1 MSDLQQSYSGNEELT
16 EETINY
22 RAIFNS
28 IMDHWWWYVVSLVC
42 CSLVAFFYIK
52 SSTPIYS
59 VSNTI
64 MIMDE
69 KRGGG
74 SMLGDAK
81 MLESLGVYSSQNSID
96 NEVIVLQSRDLIAH
110 TLIDAQ
116 QYVLYHVEGL
126 FRDTELYR
134 TSPINARM
142 LSATLNEMNN
152 PLHLEITTPQ
162 KDRWLVTY
170 PYTREDL
177 SLLKDTLIKTLPA
190 TIYTAKGTV
199 ELYSNETGTQIGQS
213 KLKIDIV
220 PPKLLA
226 LSIKSNLSVMPASKT
241 TSIASLNLQTTNK
254 RKGVDFLNT
263 LIDVY
268 NRDAN
273 NDKNQVA
280 LRTDEFIKSRL
291 MVVTGELSE
300 TESSMEA
307 FKKATG
313 MISPENNAQ
322 MSLTE
327 SAEYQKKCIE
337 NETQINLVNYL
348 KDYVHNPNHT
358 GMPIPA
364 NVGLTDLPLSALIS
378 EYNAKLIKY
387 NQLKKNSLENNPVI
401 VRLYESMR
409 DNFKTIKKQVN
420 SVVTGLRITKSDLKR
435 QQVKYQNIVHETPGI
450 ERALT
455 DITRQQEIKSSLYLL
470 LLRKREENSIN
481 MAAQS
486 DIAKVIDPA
495 MAKSGPIAP
504 KKKMIAL
511 ITLFF
516 AFVIPSGFL
525 YLMYLLQNTIR
536 TQEDIDK
543 HTKLPLLGLIPHN
556 PQALENRDSSI
567 SIGGH
572 QNTRHDEA
580 FRRVRTNIRFI
591 LKPNVDKVIAVT
603 STTSGE
609 GKTYVAA
616 NLAIS
621 LAMLEKKVI
630 VVGADLRKPRIAKA
644 LGLTSKPHTGMSILL
659 SNPSY
664 SVMDCIV
671 KVDKL
676 DYPIDLLP
684 SGPVP
689 PNAAELLH
697 NARLDQILQELRE
710 KYDYIILD
718 TAPVALVSDT
728 SILSRIAD
736 MTCYVIRAGKAHRQD
751 LKFAEMLN
759 NKMRLPRVSIVLNDA
774 DTRKRGYG
782 YGHYGYGET
791 MYSYAYEEENKK
803 K

>member
-28 IMDHWWWYVVSLVC
+28 VMDHWWWYILSLAC
-42 CSLVAFFYIK
+42 CCVVAFFYIK
-52 SSTPIYS
+52 SATPIYS

-81 MLESLGVYSSQNSID
+81 MLESLGVYSNQNTID
-96 NEVIVLQSRDLIAH
+96 NEVIVLQSRDLITS
-110 TLIDAQ
+110 TLVDAQ

-134 TSPINARM
+134 NSPIEARM
-142 LSATLNEMNN
+142 LSATLNEMTE
-152 PLHLEITTPQ
+152 PLHLEMLEQT
-162 KDRWLVTY
+162 KDQWLVTY
-170 PYTREDL
+170 PYTTEDL
-177 SLLKDTLIKTLPA
+177 ALLKDTLIKKLPA
-190 TIYTAKGTV
+190 TVFTAKGAV
-199 ELYSNETGTQIGQS
+199 ELSKNTQGVQTGAY
-213 KLKIDIV
+213 KLKVDIY

-226 LSIKSNLSVMPASKT
+226 LTVKSNLSVMPASKT
-241 TSIASLNLQTTNK
+241 TSIASLALQTTNK
-254 RKGVDFLNT
+254 RKGIDFLNT

-273 NDKNQVA
+273 NDKIQVA
-280 LRTDEFIKSRL
+280 HRTDEFIKSRL

-300 TESSMEA
+300 TESSIEA
-307 FKKATG
+307 FKKSTG

-348 KDYVHNPNHT
+348 KNYVNNPNNS
-358 GMPIPA
+358 GKPIPA
-364 NVGLTDLPLSALIS
+364 NVGLADLPLTALIS
-378 EYNAKLIKY
+378 EYNAKLMEY

-401 VRLYESMR
+401 IRLYDSMR
-409 DNFKTIKKQVN
+409 DNFKTIVKQIN
-420 SVVTGLRITKSDLKR
+420 SVMTGLRISKSDLER
-435 QQVKYQNIVHETPGI
+435 QQVKYQSIVHETPGI
-450 ERALT
+450 ERVLT

-495 MAKSGPIAP
+495 MAHKFPVAP

-516 AFVIPSGFL
+516 ALAIPSGL
-525 YLMYLLQNTIR
+525 IYLVYLLRNTIR

-543 HTKLPLLGLIPHN
+543 NTKLPLLGLIPHN
-556 PQALENRDSSI
+556 PQVLDSRDSSI
-567 SIGGH
+567 TVAGNK
-572 QNTRHDEA
+572 NTHHDES
-580 FRRVRTNIRFI
+580 FRRVRTNIRFV
-591 LKPNVDKVIAVT
+591 LRPNIDKVIAVT

-609 GKTYVAA
+609 GKTYVAT

-621 LAMLEKKVI
+621 LAILEKKVLI
-630 VVGADLRKPRIAKA
+630 IGADLRKPRVSKA
-644 LGLTSKPHTGMSILL
+644 LGHKEDKTQIGLSSLL
-659 SNPSY
+659 ADPSY
-664 SVMDCIV
+664 KLDDCIV
-671 KVDKL
+671 KVNDI

-684 SGPVP
+684 AGSIP

-697 NARLDQILQELRE
+697 SARLDQIIQELRD

-718 TAPVALVSDT
+718 TAPMALVSDT
-728 SILSRIAD
+728 SIMARVVD
-736 MTCYVIRAGKAHRQD
+736 MTCYVVRAGKAHRQD

-759 NKMRLPRVSIVLNDA
+759 ATMRLPRISLVLNDA
-774 DTRKRGYG
+774 DTRRRGYG

-791 MYSYAYEEENKK
+791 MYGYSYGNNSK
-803 K
+803 